1 MQAMFLILTQTQVG
15 GWERRELW
23 YGTMLSFLYSQPAQS
38 LHCKSDP
45 SSDLHS
51 YNLVTGCLVLCR
63 SDLIC
68 IPDLHSQNL
77 VAGCFVHCRSDLSCV
92 PDLHN
97 QSCGWVSCA
106 LQSSCVP
113 DVPSQSCG
121 HVPDVHSLVAMFL
134 TFTVRV
140 LWPCS
145 RYSQSCGHVPGVH
158 SGHVPDIHS
167 QNLVAV
173 RTGSC
178 GWLPRALQD

>member
-1 MQAMFLILTQTQVG
+1 MHFRAMQAMFLILTQTQVG

-51 YNLVTGCLVLCR
+51 YNLVTGCLVHCR

-97 QSCGWVSCA
+97 QSLVVGCLVHCSQAVS
-106 LQSSCVP
+106 LMFPV
-113 DVPSQSCG
+113 
-121 HVPDVHSLVAMFL
+121 SLVAMFPA
-134 TFTVRV
+134 FTV

-145 RYSQSCGHVPGVH
+145 
-158 SGHVPDIHS
+158 
-167 QNLVAV
+167 
-173 RTGSC
+173 
-178 GWLPRALQD
+178 